1 MTSLQAFSPYSEQA
15 ASISLVLLNLSDVHG
30 VVKFINDFNGF
41 GLRLFLRSKLSF
53 KLYMLTTPD
62 LHLNYKKKNIFF
74 YYIHKLRRS
83 L

>member
-1 MTSLQAFSPYSEQA
+1 MTSLQAFSLYSEQA

-41 GLRLFLRSKLSF
+41 GFRLFFKSKLSF

-62 LHLNYKKKNIFF
+62 LHLN
-74 YYIHKLRRS
+74 
-83 L
+83 